1 MSKHQNI
8 RMLLLLM
15 GVIFISMLSR
25 LIFSPL
31 LVFIQEDLSLTGE
44 EAGSLFLMITLGFT
58 PGMLLSGF
66 ISARLKHRGAIVF
79 SLILSAFGMG
89 VAAVSG
95 SYGMMNVGLFIL
107 GFGTGIYPPSGII
120 SITET
125 FSQEKTGKALAIH
138 ELGPNLAYVGAPL
151 LVVALFPLIGWR
163 GILGTIFLLNIAILF
178 LYRKYGLGGEGYGKQ
193 PNLRRL
199 GDAVRNPQLWFC
211 FLLYCI
217 AMSAMQ
223 GLYSILPYYLITVKK
238 LDPTTVN
245 LLVGL
250 SRISSI
256 LTLLISGFMID
267 RFGFRL
273 VIMAAFS
280 VSGLS
285 TLFMVGAKGSLLSFL
300 VVLQPAL
307 LSAFYPAILLAL
319 SRIGP
324 QESQNVTLSFVLSFS
339 VLVGTGVIPAV
350 FGWLTDR
357 GKIEYG
363 FLLLGG
369 AMLLAVGALHRNRF

>member
-1 MSKHQNI
+1 
-8 RMLLLLM
+8 
-15 GVIFISMLSR
+15 MLSR

>member
-31 LVFIQEDLSLTGE
+31 LVFIQEDLSLTGK
-44 EAGSLFLMITLGFT
+44 EAGSLFLMITLGFS

-79 SLILSAFGMG
+79 SLILVALGMG
-89 VAAVSG
+89 IAAVSG
-95 SYGMMNVGLFIL
+95 SYSMMNVGLFIL

-163 GILGTIFLLNIAILF
+163 GILGTIFLLNLAILF

-324 QESQNVTLSFVLSFS
+324 PESQNVTLSFVLSFS
-339 VLVGTGVIPAV
+339 VLFGTGIIPAV

-357 GKIEYG
+357 GKMEYG

>member
-1 MSKHQNI
+1 
-8 RMLLLLM
+8 MLLLLM
-15 GVIFISMLSR
+15 GVVFINMLSR
-25 LIFSPL
+25 LVFSPL
-31 LVFIQEDLSLTGE
+31 LVFIQEDLSLTGK
-44 EAGSLFLMITLGFT
+44 EAGSLFLMITLGFS

-79 SLILSAFGMG
+79 SLILVAFGMG
-89 VAAVSG
+89 IAAVSG
-95 SYGMMNVGLFIL
+95 SYSMMNVGLFIL

-125 FSQEKTGKALAIH
+125 FSQEKTGKALAVH

-151 LVVALFPLIGWR
+151 LVVVLLPLIGWR
-163 GILGTIFLLNIAILF
+163 GILGTIFLLNLAILF

-199 GDAVRNPQLWFC
+199 GDAVRNPQIWFS

-223 GLYSILPYYLITVKK
+223 GLYSILPYYLITVKRI
-238 LDPTTVN
+238 DPTAVN

-267 RFGFRL
+267 RFGSRL
-273 VIMAAFS
+273 VMMAAFS

-285 TLFMVGAKGSLLSFL
+285 TLFMVGATGSLLSIL

-307 LSAFYPAILLAL
+307 LSAFYPAILLVL

-324 QESQNVTLSFVLSFS
+324 PESQNVTLSFVLSFA
-339 VLVGTGVIPAV
+339 VLFGTGVIPAV

-369 AMLLAVGALHRNRF
+369 AMLLAVGALHRNRS

>member
-178 LYRKYGLGGEGYGKQ
+178 LYRRYGLGGEGYGKQ